1 MRGFGTKA
9 LCSVALSVILAMGG
23 FAPAYAGVAKE
34 QALSMWVRFRGPGAT
49 IYIVF
54 VAHKV
59 SPKRPLT
66 FGGAGKIPCRV
77 ERGRTSTNVICNGRL
92 RVGELPADAFF
103 VHPTLERARVSFRAK
118 GRTHRVRWRA
128 IDDRPDVRMAP
139 LPGPNG
145 VTVYAEMTR
154 DVVASGRV
162 LGRRL
167 RPKRGIHFA
176 ELARGG
182 TTKIPP
188 RVGSHRVRVR
198 FRF

>member
-9 LCSVALSVILAMGG
+9 LCSSALCVILATGG
-23 FAPAYAGVAKE
+23 FSPAYAGVAKE
-34 QALSMWVRFRGPGAT
+34 RALSMWVRFRGPGAT
-49 IYIVF
+49 VYIVF
-54 VAHKV
+54 AAHQV
-59 SPKRPLT
+59 GPKRPLT
-66 FGGAGKIPCRV
+66 FGGVGKIPCKVRK
-77 ERGRTSTNVICNGRL
+77 GRTFTNVICNGRL

-103 VHPTLERARVSFRAK
+103 VHPTLDTARVRFKAK

-128 IDDRPDVRMAP
+128 VDDRPDARVAP

-145 VTVYAEMTR
+145 VTVYAEMKRKVT
-154 DVVASGRV
+154 ATGRV

-167 RPKRGIHFA
+167 RPGRGIHFA
-176 ELARGG
+176 ELSRGG
-182 TTKIPP
+182 TMKIPP